1 MPLTRWRM
9 HRRDAAAAGRILLL
23 ALLAALIPVVA
34 LPASAQAAVRPGPV
48 VVVGVPGLEW
58 SDLSPGDTPA
68 LWKMVGKGAAASLSI
83 RTTTTRT
90 CPIDGWL
97 TLSAGQRARLEH
109 GACALPPTPRAA
121 PGGGAVVPGWA
132 AIAEDNTTTN
142 YQAQVG
148 ALGARV
154 QESGGCTRAVGPGAA
169 LGAADTE
176 GRIDDYV
183 PVPEDVE
190 DWSRCPF
197 TVVEIDDVYRVFV
210 EAGVDEDGEQ
220 VEVPAADRAD
230 AAAAA
235 DTRVAALLGR
245 LPADATVLLAGLAD
259 TTGDP
264 HLHVAVAQGPGFSS
278 GYLTSSSTRRRGLV
292 TLTDL
297 STTVLSV
304 LGLSQPSGMVGA
316 TWRTVP
322 SPDTAAQKT
331 DVLHDEDVAAQAIR
345 SLSGAF
351 FIVLLAAQLLLYGFA
366 ALSLRR
372 RAFDRRRVLGL
383 TRIVALG
390 GAAAPVGTYLAN
402 LIPWWRSDHP
412 VVSLTVCVAAAT
424 ALVTAAALAGPWR
437 RSLTGSGLVIAMITV
452 AVLGID
458 AMTGSH
464 LQLNAFMGY
473 TALVAGR
480 FYGFGN
486 MAFSLFATAAILTA
500 AWLAEPLVRAGR
512 RRAAAA
518 LVVAIG
524 LGAMTVDG
532 FPGWG
537 ADFGGVVAIL
547 LGTAV
552 LALQVGGQRVSAV
565 RIALAGAVGAG
576 VVLGMAFLDSL
587 RAEPTHLGKFWEQL
601 AAGEA
606 LGVVTRKAGAM
617 LRSFGGYLPF
627 TLMAIS
633 ALLFLF
639 LVLARPLAWR
649 ASALARAYDYSP
661 TFAPSLV
668 AVLTVTLVGMLMND
682 SGVVIPA
689 LVFTLAV
696 PLVLAACVRALELDA
711 ERGMSPPEPPAPR
724 PARTA

>member
-1 MPLTRWRM
+1 MTRWRVKC
-9 HRRDAAAAGRILLL
+9 RDAATAGRIILL
-23 ALLAALIPVVA
+23 ALVAALIPVIV
-34 LPASAQAAVRPGPV
+34 LPSSAAAAQGPV

-58 SDLSPGDTPA
+58 SDLSPGDTPT
-68 LWKMVGKGAAASLSI
+68 LWEKTGANAAASLSI

-109 GACALPPTPRAA
+109 GACALPPAPRAL
-121 PGGGAVVPGWA
+121 PGGGAEVPGWA
-132 AIAEDNTTTN
+132 EIAADNETTS
-142 YQAQVG
+142 YQAKIG
-148 ALGARV
+148 ALGSRV

-169 LGAADTE
+169 LGAADVS
-176 GRIDDYV
+176 GRIDDYFAF
-183 PVPEDVE
+183 PEDVE
-190 DWSRCPF
+190 DWARCALS
-197 TVVEIDDVYRVFV
+197 VVEIDDIYRAHV

-220 VEVPAADRAD
+220 VELPAADRAE
-230 AAAAA
+230 AAASA
-235 DTRVAALLGR
+235 DTRISALLGR
-245 LPADATVLLAGLAD
+245 LPENATVLLAGLAD
-259 TTGDP
+259 ATGDP
-264 HLHVAVAQGPGFSS
+264 HLHVALAQGPDFAA

-297 STTVLSV
+297 TSTVLAT

-316 TWRTVP
+316 AWRSDP
-322 SPDTAAQKT
+322 SPDTAAQKA

-351 FIVLLAAQLLLYGFA
+351 FVVLLAAQLLLYGFA

-372 RAFDRRRVLGL
+372 RAFDRRRILGL

-390 GAAAPVGTYLAN
+390 GAATPVATYLAN
-402 LIPWWRSDHP
+402 LVPWWRSDHP
-412 VVSLTVCVAAAT
+412 VVALCLCLAAAI
-424 ALVTAAALAGPWR
+424 ALVTAVSVAGPWR
-437 RSLTGSGLVIAMITV
+437 RTLTGSGLVIAMITV
-452 AVLGID
+452 AVLGVD
-458 AMTGSH
+458 VMTGSH

-486 MAFSLFATAAILTA
+486 MAFALFATAAILTA

-518 LVVAIG
+518 LAVVIG
-524 LGAMTVDG
+524 LCAMVIDG
-532 FPGWG
+532 MPGWG
-537 ADFGGVVAIL
+537 SDFGGVVAIL

-552 LALQVGGQRVSAV
+552 LALQLGGQRVSAA
-565 RIALAGAVGAG
+565 RIALAGAAGAA

-606 LGVVTRKAGAM
+606 WGVVTRKTGAM

-639 LVLARPLAWR
+639 LVLARPSAWR
-649 ASALARAYDYSP
+649 ASALVRAYDYSP

-711 ERGMSPPEPPAPR
+711 ERDTPPPGPREPR
-724 PARTA
+724 PAQKA

>member
-1 MPLTRWRM
+1 MIRWRS
-9 HRRDAAAAGRILLL
+9 RGRNAAAAGRVLLL
-23 ALLAALIPVVA
+23 SLVAALIPLVA
-34 LPASAQAAVRPGPV
+34 LPSAARAATGPV

-58 SDLSPGDTPA
+58 SDITPADTPA
-68 LWKMVGKGAAASLSI
+68 LWQMSAKGAAASLSI

-121 PGGGAVVPGWA
+121 PGGGAEVPGWA
-132 AIAEDNTTTN
+132 EIAEDNGTTS
-142 YQAQVG
+142 YQAQIG
-148 ALGARV
+148 ALGSRV
-154 QESGGCTRAVGPGAA
+154 QDSGACTRAVGPGAA

-176 GRIDDYV
+176 GRIDDYAR
-183 PVPEDVE
+183 VPEDVE
-190 DWSRCPF
+190 DWSRCAF
-197 TVVEIDDVYRVFV
+197 TVVEIDDVYRAFV

-220 VEVPAADRAD
+220 AEVPAAARAD

-245 LPADATVLLAGLAD
+245 LPANATVLLAGLAD

-264 HLHVAVAQGPGFSS
+264 HLHVAIAEGPDFSA

-297 STTVLSV
+297 SSTVLSV
-304 LGLSQPSGMVGA
+304 LGLSQPKGMVGA
-316 TWRTVP
+316 TWRAVP
-322 SPDTAAQKT
+322 SPDTAAQKA

-351 FIVLLAAQLLLYGFA
+351 FIVLLAAQLLLYGWA

-390 GAAAPVGTYLAN
+390 GAAAPVATYLAN

-412 VVSLTVCVAAAT
+412 VVSLCLCLSAAI
-424 ALVTAAALAGPWR
+424 ALVTAVSLAGPWR

-452 AVLGID
+452 AVLGLD

-486 MAFSLFATAAILTA
+486 MAFALFATAAILTA

-512 RRAAAA
+512 RRAAAG
-518 LVVAIG
+518 LVIVIG
-524 LGAMTVDG
+524 LGAMVVDG

-537 ADFGGVVAIL
+537 SDFGGVVAIL

-552 LALQVGGQRVSAV
+552 LALQVGGQRVSAL
-565 RIALAGAVGAG
+565 RIALAGAVGAA

-606 LGVVTRKAGAM
+606 LGVVTRKTEAM

-633 ALLFLF
+633 ALLFLY

-649 ASALARAYDYSP
+649 ASALARSYDYSP

-689 LVFTLAV
+689 LVLTLAV

-711 ERGMSPPEPPAPR
+711 ERGTPPPVPPEPQPE
-724 PARTA
+724 RTA